1 MRKSL
6 VWEGNLNKKKN
17 FLDCRTWNEPLEN
30 IKKKTQ
36 KREVRLILTL
46 HPSLLQCSP
55 ICHFYFLGSP
65 LCFFLLLP
73 PSFCSLLVLPG
84 PK

>member
-30 IKKKTQ
+30 IKKKH
-36 KREVRLILTL
+36 KKERLD
-46 HPSLLQCSP
+46 
-55 ICHFYFLGSP
+55 
-65 LCFFLLLP
+65 
-73 PSFCSLLVLPG
+73 
-84 PK
+84 